1 MERRFGMVA
10 VLWAFVV
17 TAGCAG
23 APEQD
28 PAWDDLEDK
37 GLVPTKRVPPEYPR
51 RAAMAG
57 VQGCVTATF
66 DVMPDGRTDNYEVVD
81 SKPEGVFVKAALL
94 ALRDWRFP
102 ERDEPVRTQQTIR
115 FHLGNQR
122 ADERPECET
131 DSAVP
136 EVYSVK
142 GGR

>member
-1 MERRFGMVA
+1 MVRRFGVA
-10 VLWAFVV
+10 VVLWVLVV
-17 TAGCAG
+17 TAGCIG
-23 APEQD
+23 TPERG
-28 PAWDDLEDK
+28 PEWDDLEDK

-51 RAAMAG
+51 RAAIAG

-81 SKPEGVFVKAALL
+81 SKPQGVFVKAALL

-136 EVYSVK
+136 EVYSAK
-142 GGR
+142 SRR